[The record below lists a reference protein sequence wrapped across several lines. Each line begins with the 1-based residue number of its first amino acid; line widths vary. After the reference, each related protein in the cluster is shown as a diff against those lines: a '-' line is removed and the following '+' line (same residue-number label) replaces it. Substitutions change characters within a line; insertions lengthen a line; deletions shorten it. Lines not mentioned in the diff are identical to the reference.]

1 MAVSRINV
9 EFPYDVK
16 VVWKVMTSLDNYAWR
31 SDLSKI
37 EVVAEKRFIEYTK
50 DGYATN
56 FTVTEMETY
65 KRWEFDMENGN
76 MTGHWKGIFSYQD
89 GKTTVEF
96 TEEIIPK
103 KVIMKPFV
111 GMYLKKQQASY
122 ISDLQKALAEMRV

>member
-16 VVWKVMTSLDNYAWR
+16 VVWEVMTSLDNYAWR

-37 EVVAEKRFIEYTK
+37 EVVDEKRFIEYTK
-50 DGYATN
+50 VGYATN
-56 FTVTEMETY
+56 FTVTTMESY
-65 KRWEFDMENGN
+65 KCWEFDMENSN
-76 MTGHWKGIFSYQD
+76 MTGHWKGIFSYKD

-96 TEEIIPK
+96 TEEITPK

-111 GMYLKKQQASY
+111 GMYKKKQQASY
-122 ISDLQKALAEMRV
+122 ISDLQKALTEMRG